1 MTRTRTF
8 PVVDGDK
15 AKRIFAEQIRPTLTE
30 ADRGRFVT
38 INEDTGEFE
47 IDDNDLV
54 GAVRARDRFG
64 KDAPLFMLRAGY
76 RAPYSMGVADEDNR
90 LEIW

>member
-30 ADRGRFVT
+30 ADKGRYVT
-38 INEDTGEFE
+38 INTDTGEFE
-47 IDDNDLV
+47 IDDDDL
-54 GAVRARDRFG
+54 ASSLRARERFEIG
-64 KDAPLFMLRAGY
+64 RAH
-76 RAPYSMGVADEDNR
+76 V
-90 LEIW
+90 

>member
-30 ADRGRFVT
+30 ADRGRYVT

-47 IDDNDLV
+47 IDDDDLA
-54 GAVRARDRFG
+54 GSLRARRRFG

-76 RAPYSMGVADEDNR
+76 IAPYTMGFAEEDNR
-90 LEIW
+90 LEEW